1 MPFTPFHLG
10 LAAAIKAA
18 APRRFS
24 FLVFGGSQVLIDLEP
39 AYYMLQGEAPLHRF
53 FHTCVG
59 ATVVGVVALVIGMP
73 LCNWM
78 LDWVLR
84 LGRALQGR
92 AGAAGEPARITFG
105 AAAFGAFA
113 GVYSHVLLDSVM
125 HGDMR
130 PLAPFSDANP
140 LLRVIALDALH
151 TLCVAGAILGL
162 AGLAVR
168 ARLRRQRA

>member
-1 MPFTPFHLG
+1 
-10 LAAAIKAA
+10 
-18 APRRFS
+18 
-24 FLVFGGSQVLIDLEP
+24 VLIDLEP

-59 ATVVGVVALVIGMP
+59 ATVVGAVALVIGMP
-73 LCNWM
+73 LCNW
-78 LDWVLR
+78 VLR

-92 AGAAGEPARITFG
+92 EGAAAEPARIGFG

-140 LLRVIALDALH
+140 LLRVISLDSLH
-151 TLCVAGAILGL
+151 ALCVGRAILGL

-168 ARLRRQRA
+168 ARLRGERT